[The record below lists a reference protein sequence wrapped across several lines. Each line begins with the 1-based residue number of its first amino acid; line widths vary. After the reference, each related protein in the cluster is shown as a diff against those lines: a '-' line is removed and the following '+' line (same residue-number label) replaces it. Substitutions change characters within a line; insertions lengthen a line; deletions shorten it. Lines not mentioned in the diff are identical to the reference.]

1 MLTVLPKLG
10 MLTMVLCSFEV
21 PLEIQNFWNWSLEIS
36 TFLRFRILS
45 YIFKDYLTCLA
56 ILCSLLSSHLL
67 HTQPVPIRNDDDK
80 SFPLLTPLHH
90 STISPKLNVFLLIGL
105 GMIASL
111 FQYTYTSIFLSTK
124 DAFTGLFLHP
134 SLYYSVKSK
143 CFSPPSPLCLCTK
156 MPKIIRSG
164 KCKTQPQCNTITALF
179 KS

>member
-1 MLTVLPKLG
+1 MSHFLLYEEY
-10 MLTMVLCSFEV
+10 SIDF
-21 PLEIQNFWNWSLEIS
+21 I
-36 TFLRFRILS
+36 LRFRILS

-56 ILCSLLSSHLL
+56 ILCSLLSSRLL

-156 MPKIIRSG
+156 MPKIISHQGNARHSHNATPLQHYS
-164 KCKTQPQCNTITALF
+164 KAKIQTKLNNKT
-179 KS
+179 